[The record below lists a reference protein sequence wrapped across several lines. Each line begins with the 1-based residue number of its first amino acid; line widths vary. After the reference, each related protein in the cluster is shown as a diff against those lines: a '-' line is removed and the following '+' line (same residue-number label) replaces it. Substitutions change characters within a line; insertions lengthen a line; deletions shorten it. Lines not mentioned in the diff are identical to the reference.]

1 MKIITKKAWIDN
13 NLTMASSGS
22 TLKAMAIE
30 NGMYNY
36 NQVLKGAYGC
46 FGETDLAMQDE
57 KSIVQ
62 KYGSAIKLEAQRV
75 GVTFDKETYKTS
87 KNKKKSKNLVMP
99 TLEEFEAILI
109 AALAPKDKVKKDYD
123 FVKALEQFVK
133 KASDEGYSEASDA
146 ILDAVA
152 ALATEQAIAA

>member
-36 NQVLKGAYGC
+36 NQVLKGAYGS
-46 FGETDLAMQDE
+46 FGETDIAMQDE